1 MSTTNNT
8 PRLTVDG
15 LWSLIDLAFPV
26 KTQGFRIEYRNT
38 GDETY
43 RQPHKLF
50 YCPSRNSQR
59 YNPELREWSVKE
71 LKKLKA
77 IVKDFGYDVRIGE
90 GSGQG
95 FWPIV
100 YPTAE

>member
-15 LWSLIDLAFPV
+15 LWSLIDLAFPK
-26 KTQGFRIEYRNT
+26 KTKGFRYTANT
-38 GDETY
+38 HG
-43 RQPHKLF
+43 LF
-50 YCPSRNSQR
+50 YNPSRSLQR
-59 YNPELREWSVKE
+59 YNPEMREWSVME

-90 GSGQG
+90 ASGTG

-100 YPTAE
+100 YVPAE